1 MPRYQLVVFSN
12 CLDGD
17 EDAFNRWYDREHL
30 PDVLAVPGFVSAT
43 RGCAAPG
50 NVLADEATPAR
61 RYLAVYHLETDDVR
75 AALSEL
81 KARVEDGRIHL
92 SPLLA
97 DVEAHLFQEI

>member
-1 MPRYQLVVFSN
+1 MPRYKLVVFSS
-12 CLDGD
+12 CPDGE
-17 EDAFNRWYDREHL
+17 EDAFNRWYDLEHL
-30 PDVLAVPGFVSAT
+30 PDVLAVPGFVSAS

-50 NVLADEATPAR
+50 NVLAEEASPSP
-61 RYLAVYHLETDDVR
+61 RYLAVYQLVTDDVR

-97 DVEAHLFQEI
+97 EVETHLFEDL